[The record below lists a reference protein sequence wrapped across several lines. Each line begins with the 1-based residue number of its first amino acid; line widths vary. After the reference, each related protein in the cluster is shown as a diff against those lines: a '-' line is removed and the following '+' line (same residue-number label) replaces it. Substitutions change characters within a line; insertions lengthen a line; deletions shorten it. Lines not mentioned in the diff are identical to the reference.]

1 MERPTP
7 PLLITSTGLPMMV
20 ADLPQLPQFLPRRDK
35 DTSHST
41 MLNLILLNMIKET
54 MPGLML
60 KKVILT
66 LLVGISISQL
76 LVLTIWTQLK
86 IH

>member
-1 MERPTP
+1 
-7 PLLITSTGLPMMV
+7 MMV
-20 ADLPQLPQFLPRRDK
+20 EDLPQLLQFLPRRDK

-41 MLNLILLNMIKET
+41 MLNLVLLNMIKET